1 MHASRTSRRPSAGFP
16 RRPQLRFGL
25 GMLLAAMAAAAA
37 APFAAAGCS
46 GAGEP
51 NEFTGSTTTG
61 TSTGGGA
68 GNGGSGGSG
77 QGGSIFQDGGIQNN
91 FHVSPQNPIFKVEV
105 PLQGQTLPFQ
115 CLDSGTL
122 EPVPGATWEITNLD
136 TGALSDTGVF
146 TPNGLR
152 TGTATVRC
160 KVGEAA
166 ATTTLRVV
174 IHASDNQG
182 LTPAQIDVL
191 RGPPGNP
198 DPTWQFMYPYD
209 RTVFPRGIL
218 APEIHLT
225 QGGYEGNAF
234 YVHVVATDFEYE
246 GFFSTSGTNT
256 QLQMSQE
263 AWDALTWAAGG
274 SDVEVRVSKIFNAQK
289 YGPIYRTWKIAPG
302 RLHGVI
308 YYNSYDSQLAGGQG
322 AILRIKG
329 NSPTPEVLLGNCVVC
344 HSVAAD
350 GSVAAAA
357 GGTFDL
363 SGGQV
368 NPPPIWSTYDLT
380 PFAALY
386 PDQGSVLV
394 TNATP
399 SYSIPGT
406 GGGSTSALYTKN
418 GTLIPNSGVEAFFAM
433 SPVFSHDGAKLAF
446 TDRYSDPQPSDVLA
460 ILDYDAVAQQ
470 FSNYDVLATPQPGR
484 HLSWPAFTPDNRFV
498 IYQDGVGD
506 DLVTWGGNT
515 GRIFAVDVQTH
526 QVVYLGQLNG
536 DGYMPAGARDENLN
550 FEPTTSPVPSGGFFW
565 VMFTSRRTYGNK
577 LTGTRDETKRLWV
590 SALSI
595 NPQPGED
602 FSHPAFYIGGQ
613 ELNAGNSR
621 GFWVTEPCKADGESC
636 SDGTDCC
643 NGGCNATGSPP
654 QFVCGPAMGCSHE
667 FGSCETDSDC
677 CAGELLECINNV
689 CSYVPP
695 PN

>member
-1 MHASRTSRRPSAGFP
+1 MHASRTSRRPAAGSP
-16 RRPQLRFGL
+16 RRSPPRFGL
-25 GMLLAAMAAAAA
+25 GALLAAMAAGAA
-37 APFAAAGCS
+37 APIVGAGCS
-46 GAGEP
+46 GSGDP
-51 NEFTGSTTTG
+51 NEFPSTTTS

-68 GNGGSGGSG
+68 GGSGGDG
-77 QGGSIFQDGGIQNN
+77 GGSIFQDGGIPNSV
-91 FHVSPQNPIFKVEV
+91 HVSPANPIFKVEV

-122 EPVPGATWEITNLD
+122 EPIPGATWEITSLD

-160 KVGEAA
+160 KVGDAE
-166 ATTTLRVV
+166 ATTSLKVV

-198 DPTWQFMYPYD
+198 DPQWKFMYPYD

-225 QGGYEGNAF
+225 PGGYAGNAF
-234 YVHVVATDFEYE
+234 SVHVVATDFEYE
-246 GFFSTSGTNT
+246 GFFNAGATGT
-256 QLQMSQE
+256 QLQMSQA
-263 AWDALTWAAGG
+263 AWDALTHAAGG

-289 YGPIYRTWKIAPG
+289 YGPIYRTWRIAPG

-308 YYNSYDSQLAGGQG
+308 YYNSYDSQLAGGNG
-322 AILRIKG
+322 GMLRIKG

-350 GSVAAAA
+350 GSTAAAS

-363 SGGQV
+363 SGGQL
-368 NPPPIWSTYDLT
+368 NPPTIWSSSDMT

-399 SYSIPGT
+399 PAGIPVTSSGP
-406 GGGSTSALYTKN
+406 TSALYTKN
-418 GTLIPNSGVEAFFAM
+418 GTLIPNSGVEAFSAL
-433 SPVFSHDGAKLAF
+433 SPVFSHDGARLAF
-446 TDRYSDPQPSDVLA
+446 TDRSVDPPYASVLA
-460 ILDYDAVAQQ
+460 ALDYDAAAQQ
-470 FSNYDVLATPQPGR
+470 FSNYDVLATPKPGR

-506 DLVTWGGNT
+506 DLVTWGSNT
-515 GRIFAVDVQTH
+515 GRIFAVDVQTR
-526 QVVYLGQLNG
+526 QVVHLANLNG
-536 DGYMPAGARDENLN
+536 DGYMPAGARDEDLN
-550 FEPTTSPVPSGGFFW
+550 FEPTTSPIASGGYFW

-577 LTGTRDETKRLWV
+577 LTGNRDETKRLWV

-602 FSHPAFYIGGQ
+602 FSYPAFYISGQ

-621 GFWVTEPCKADGESC
+621 GFWVTEACKADGASC
-636 SDGTDCC
+636 VDSDDCC
-643 NGGCNATGSPP
+643 SGACNNVGSPP
-654 QFVCGPAMGCSHE
+654 QRLCGPPMGCSNE
-667 FGSCETDSDC
+667 FGSCEQDSDC
-677 CAGELLECINNV
+677 CAGEDLECINGH
-689 CSYVPP
+689 CAYVT